1 MNDLNKLQEMG
12 VFLPDED
19 DALDTPA
26 AGIIPEANSTPDTA
40 VPPVVEEPVP
50 PVVEE
55 PVPPVVEEAPAV
67 VEEEIEENKEEE
79 QEDFQKPLSEISEI
93 TAKIDEAMEAGDVDL
108 VVELMWQIK
117 EKVNEGSEAIVKSD
131 ILRANTDEKNVKLL
145 EDKLQLTQ
153 TLEGQKNII
162 EWVTADTKLRDLV
175 ILAADPTKQTEYQE
189 ALMEYAQEKLNVDIK
204 SVIEQKKESE
214 RQAMA
219 ASDAAIVSTPNLWNS
234 KELDQWIFLPEM
246 DD

>member
-108 VVELMWQIK
+108 VVELM
-117 EKVNEGSEAIVKSD
+117 
-131 ILRANTDEKNVKLL
+131 
-145 EDKLQLTQ
+145 
-153 TLEGQKNII
+153 
-162 EWVTADTKLRDLV
+162 
-175 ILAADPTKQTEYQE
+175 
-189 ALMEYAQEKLNVDIK
+189 
-204 SVIEQKKESE
+204 
-214 RQAMA
+214 
-219 ASDAAIVSTPNLWNS
+219 
-234 KELDQWIFLPEM
+234 
-246 DD
+246 